1 MVPSSH
7 DPQHRKTVHD
17 QKSSQVQALFDQAL
31 ALHQRGSIM
40 EARRLYQAVLR
51 IDPTHFDSIHLL
63 GVTCLHTGQP
73 AAAATII
80 GDAIRINPNF
90 ALAHNNLGNALSQL
104 GKIEEALGCFA
115 RALALKHDY
124 ADAYTN
130 RGNALRALERYDDA
144 LASYDQALLLEP
156 SNAEAHSNRGN
167 LLGDLK
173 RIDEAM
179 ACYERAIALKPD
191 YADAHWNKALLLLLK
206 GEYRAGWEKFEWR
219 LKREETRAMY
229 PDYPQPAWRGQRD
242 IAGRTLLIH
251 SEQGLGDVIHFCR
264 YLEDVARLGA
274 KIIFEVPASL
284 VPFVGTLR
292 CPLTIVAKGESLPA
306 FDAYCPVMS
315 LPFAFGTTIDTVT
328 SRVPYLSS
336 DPFKVA
342 QWQQRLGTRDRMR
355 VGLAWSGA
363 STHQD
368 DAKRSMKL
376 EGLLPLLDLPIE
388 WHSLQREYRPSD
400 LDLLQ
405 RCPGLRQHQDRLED
419 FSATAALIECLDLV
433 ITVDTSVAHVA
444 AAMGK
449 PVWIMLAFVADYR
462 WLLDRDDSPWYP
474 SVRLFRQPKIGD
486 WHGVVSRVAAELG
499 K

>member
-1 MVPSSH
+1 MSGPALA
-7 DPQHRKTVHD
+7 
-17 QKSSQVQALFDQAL
+17 QVQALFDQAL

-40 EARRLYQAVLR
+40 EARALYQAVLR
-51 IDPTHFDSIHLL
+51 INPNHFDSIHLL
-63 GVTCLHTGQP
+63 GVTCLDTGQLT
-73 AAAATII
+73 AAAKII

-104 GKIEEALGCFA
+104 GHIDEALACFA
-115 RALALKHDY
+115 RALALKPDY

-130 RGNALRALERYDDA
+130 RGNALRALDRYDEALSSYDKA
-144 LASYDQALLLEP
+144 LALEP

-167 LLGDLK
+167 VLGDLK

-179 ACYERAIALKPD
+179 ACYDRAIALKPD
-191 YADAHWNKALLLLLK
+191 YADANWNKALLLLVK
-206 GEYRAGWEKFEWR
+206 GEYRAGWEMFEWR
-219 LKREETRAMY
+219 LKREQTRAMY
-229 PDYPQPAWRGQRD
+229 PEYPAPTWRGQRD
-242 IAGRTLLIH
+242 IAGRRLLVH

-274 KIIFEVPASL
+274 EIIFEVPAAL
-284 VPFVGTLR
+284 VPFVRTLR
-292 CPLTIVAKGESLPA
+292 FPLTVVAKGDALPQ

-315 LPFAFGTTIDTVT
+315 LPFAFGTEVETVP
-328 SRVPYLSS
+328 SAVPYLFS
-336 DPFKVA
+336 DPRRVA
-342 QWQQRLGTRDRMR
+342 VWQQRLGPRDRMR

-368 DAKRSMKL
+368 DARRSMKL
-376 EGLLPLLDLPIE
+376 EQLLPLLDLPIE

-400 LDLLQ
+400 MDLLR
-405 RCPGLRQHQDRLED
+405 RCPGITQHQDELED
-419 FSATAALIECLDLV
+419 FAATAALIECMDLV

-449 PVWIMLAFVADYR
+449 RVWIMLAFVADYR
-462 WLLDRDDSPWYP
+462 WLLDRDDTPWYP
-474 SVRLFRQPKIGD
+474 SVRLFRQPRIGD
-486 WHGVVSRVAAELG
+486 WGCVVSRVARELG